1 MRFIRK
7 CSLGLLFVLL
17 FSVMVLAAQ
26 YGSAYDLFAEWEAN
40 GYPDYV
46 GGVSS
51 LDGGSE
57 LVILLVEGQEEKA
70 EELQALVAQEL
81 NLAYGAKYSHNELTR
96 INDEI
101 VQEYMI
107 NGDGKVVGCGVGWTV
122 VDGEVTGFG
131 ESGRE
136 SRVTV
141 SVLDDAAQEYAGLF
155 YGKYGDAVVVESTGG
170 ITATTED
177 MSAVRDELALDSGR
191 THNPGVPLWLRL
203 LIFAFVLC
211 TALWT
216 ITLRRRDAQTAGQVR
231 ESKPAEPKTDFEDL
245 KKKL

>member
-1 MRFIRK
+1 MKHIRK
-7 CSLGLLFVLL
+7 LGILFLVVLL
-17 FSVMVLAAQ
+17 FSVTAVASQ

-57 LVILLVEGQEEKA
+57 LVILLVEGQEDKA
-70 EELQALVAQEL
+70 EELQALVDQEL
-81 NLAYGAKYSHNELTR
+81 HLAYGAKYSQNELTR

-141 SVLDDAAQEYAGLF
+141 SVLDDAAQEIADLF
-155 YGKYGDAVVVESTGG
+155 YEKYGDAVVVESTGG
-170 ITATTED
+170 IAATTED
-177 MSAVRDELALDSGR
+177 MSAVRDELALDMGR
-191 THNPGVPLWLRL
+191 TYNPGLPLWLRL

-211 TALWT
+211 TALWA
-216 ITLRRRDAQTAGQVR
+216 ITLRRRDVQTAGQVR